1 MNECDL
7 RKERKKASQ
16 WGRRI

>member
-1 MNECDL
+1 MCDL